1 MKKQG
6 IFFLEFFFGFWSK
19 SFWKGRLCF
28 FPTGRFQ
35 TPVGEE
41 GVLFSQILL
50 FCRSFWENHLTFP
63 FLSYRIRN
71 KEEVFCN
78 WRKRMYRMEQRA
90 IMPTVWA
97 ALSHRIR
104 LPFFDSALYPRA
116 TLEIK
121 SGKSPLIV
129 AAVPQFILTLR
140 TTRRRSYFEEFP
152 ME

>member
-1 MKKQG
+1 
-6 IFFLEFFFGFWSK
+6 
-19 SFWKGRLCF
+19 
-28 FPTGRFQ
+28 
-35 TPVGEE
+35 
-41 GVLFSQILL
+41 
-50 FCRSFWENHLTFP
+50 
-63 FLSYRIRN
+63 
-71 KEEVFCN
+71 
-78 WRKRMYRMEQRA
+78 MYRMEQRA

-104 LPFFDSALYPRA
+104 LPFFDSALYPHV

-121 SGKSPLIV
+121 SGQSPLIV